1 MNRDELILSCENC
14 VKNLVRKYNNG
25 CNDEDLQSTGMIAV
39 VECVDRCLSENMTDI
54 DNIQARCNVWAK
66 NRILDEI
73 YKEKLKYAD
82 DDFILDDIE
91 APEDLEYLVLEI
103 RHILT
108 PRQLQ
113 IFDLLLAGKDYVEI
127 CEQLQITE
135 PTLYEHIRN
144 IKKIIKSNHKNT
156 G

>member
-39 VECVDRCLSENMTDI
+39 IECVDRCLSENMTDV
-54 DNIQARCNVWAK
+54 NQIQARCNVWAK

-73 YKEKLKYAD
+73 YKEKLKFAD
-82 DDFILDDIE
+82 DEFIVDEI
-91 APEDLEYLVLEI
+91 ASPEDMSQLIMAV
-103 RHILT
+103 RHELT
-108 PRQLQ
+108 DRQLEV
-113 IFDLLLAGKDYVEI
+113 FDRLLAGKSPEEI
-127 CEQLQITE
+127 QEELLIGDMMFYKHC
-135 PTLYEHIRN
+135 RN
-144 IKKIIKSNHKNT
+144 IREKIKEL